1 MPMQWSEDSDE
12 LAQAARFRDVTAAKR
27 PDLSWARGPDP
38 DASSLR
44 PPRLPSL
51 DEETGEPEE
60 IHAPA
65 EMSTGLSLVPP
76 APHGLDEIR
85 AGHDHIPDHPPTGD
99 PPPRRMDTMI
109 DDIVPR
115 AEEEAFAAIRD
126 AVVHAEMA
134 RDRQFAD
141 AEKRLVDLALLVARR
156 VIAREVS
163 IDPRIIL
170 GLVREGMSALG
181 ERDRL
186 VVRVG
191 TFYREM
197 QEDLQQQLSTTKL
210 RCDVVLD
217 PSLGRSG
224 CIVETDLGRVDESID
239 ARLETLIEAMMAGS
253 KRANPG

>member
-1 MPMQWSEDSDE
+1 MQWSEDSDE

-51 DEETGEPEE
+51 DQETGELEE
-60 IHAPA
+60 IPTPA
-65 EMSTGLSLVPP
+65 DMPTGLSLVPA
-76 APHGLDEIR
+76 APHGLDDLR
-85 AGHDHIPDHPPTGD
+85 AGHDHIPDHPPT
-99 PPPRRMDTMI
+99 PEPPRRMDTMI

-115 AEEEAFAAIRD
+115 AEEEAFGAIRE
-126 AVVHAEMA
+126 AVVRAEMA

-170 GLVREGMSALG
+170 GLG
-181 ERDRL
+181 
-186 VVRVG
+186 
-191 TFYREM
+191 
-197 QEDLQQQLSTTKL
+197 
-210 RCDVVLD
+210 
-217 PSLGRSG
+217 
-224 CIVETDLGRVDESID
+224 
-239 ARLETLIEAMMAGS
+239 
-253 KRANPG
+253 